1 MLVYS
6 GQKDMGEVQAQ
17 TKKVTESAETWL
29 VATKLFY
36 LMRTDPN
43 DEDAIRGDKYLGKDE
58 ENM

>member
-29 VATKLFY
+29 AATKLFY
-36 LMRTDPN
+36 HMRPDPN
-43 DEDAIRGDKYLGKDE
+43 DEDAIRGYKYFRF
-58 ENM
+58 